1 MKKNQSAIRQLADK
15 FTIQSQR
22 GEAGFTLVEMLA
34 VIIVFIIIGSIM
46 LSILITSFRTSHK
59 TDTLSLVR
67 ENGNY
72 AITQM
77 AKTIR
82 DARGLVSPFPC
93 VTPAIVSSI
102 TVLTPDHDQVTYDCT
117 APPSPTPATIASNS
131 ATILDTSA
139 VAVGSCSFTCTQ
151 ASKSEL
157 PIITIN
163 FALHQPGA
171 TPSGAFGEQS
181 ISDLSFRTS
190 VVMRNIT
197 R

>member
-1 MKKNQSAIRQLADK
+1 MKQRSL
-15 FTIQSQR
+15 FTVHCSKQK
-22 GEAGFTLVEMLA
+22 GFTLVEMLA
-34 VIIVFIIIGSIM
+34 VVVVFIVIGSIM

-59 TDTLSLVR
+59 TDTISLVR

-72 AITQM
+72 ALTQM

-82 DARGLVSPFPC
+82 DARGLVTPFPC
-93 VTPAIVSSI
+93 VTPAVVSTI
-102 TVLTPDHDQVTYDCT
+102 TILTPDHDQVTYDCT

-131 ATILDTSA
+131 ATILDTTA
-139 VAVGSCSFTCTQ
+139 VSVSSCSFTCTQ
-151 ASKSEL
+151 ESKSEL

-163 FALHQPGA
+163 FSLRQPGA

-181 ISDLSFRTS
+181 ISDIPFRTS